1 MIYLAA
7 LAIATGFGVPIAVL
21 SAAIAQARTAS
32 SAVIALAFIEALV
45 IYGLLMFFML
55 QGKLPGA
62 QEALEAIKTAVGG
75 G

>member
-1 MIYLAA
+1 MI
-7 LAIATGFGVPIAVL
+7 
-21 SAAIAQARTAS
+21 
-32 SAVIALAFIEALV
+32 IALAFIEALV

-62 QEALEAIKTAVGG
+62 QEALEALKTAVGG